1 MLGKRGLLSASLR
14 VLVRLASVI
23 FGLLD
28 ASSRAR
34 KVLPLFFPARARRQ
48 IARHINLART

>member
-14 VLVRLASVI
+14 ALVRLASVI

-34 KVLPLFFPARARRQ
+34 EVLPLFFPVRAGRQ
-48 IARHINLART
+48 IAAEDYRLS